1 MDKVIMLRYGE
12 LFLKGRNRSY
22 FEGVLAR
29 NIKAALAP
37 FKCKFSRTQNRYYV
51 EDYSFTDEYAIV
63 ERLRKVFGLHSLS
76 IAVKVAT
83 DYENIFA
90 AAVDCAPI
98 EGTFRVNVKR
108 ADKKLSMNSMQIA
121 IEAGARILRAKPG
134 LSVDLHDPEAV
145 VNIDIRENGYTYIFG
160 ESVACA
166 GGMPVGTAGRGM
178 LLLSGGFDSPV
189 AGWRMA
195 KRGVKVYAVHYHSY
209 PHTSLQAREKVVDL
223 AKKLTPWCG
232 DITLYVVPFTHIQEE
247 IHRRC
252 NPDFMITVMR
262 RVMVRIAERLAIKE
276 GCGCLITG
284 ESLGQVASKTMESI
298 TSTEDAVEG
307 LPVFR
312 PLIAM
317 DNTEIMEQAEYI
329 DTYDISKQP
338 FEDCC
343 TVFLPRNPVIH
354 PKLDEARAEEGKL
367 EGEEELIKEA
377 IDGAEVLHL
386 GVRAED

>member
-90 AAVDCAPI
+90 AAVDCAPT

-232 DITLYVVPFTHIQEE
+232 DITLYVVPFPHIQEE

-284 ESLGQVASKTMESI
+284 ESLGQVASQTMESI

-317 DNTEIMEQAEYI
+317 DKTEIMEQAEYI

>member
-37 FKCKFSRTQNRYYV
+37 FECEFSRTQNRYYV
-51 EDYSFTDEYAIV
+51 EKYDACDEYAIV
-63 ERLRKVFGLHSLS
+63 ERLKCVFGLHSLS
-76 IAVKVAT
+76 VAVKIPTELESV
-83 DYENIFA
+83 YA
-90 AAVDCAPI
+90 AAIDLAPFC
-98 EGTFRVNVKR
+98 ESTFRVNVKR
-108 ADKKLSMNSMQIA
+108 ADKSLPLNSMQIA
-121 IEAGARILRAKPG
+121 IEAGARILKEKPY

-145 VNIDIRENGYTYIFG
+145 VNIDIRENGFTYIFVG
-160 ESVACA
+160 SVPCA
-166 GGMPVGTAGRGM
+166 GGMPVGTAGKGM

-195 KRGVKVYAVHYHSY
+195 KRGMKVYAVHYHSY
-209 PHTSLQAREKVVDL
+209 PHTSLQAKEKVVEL
-223 AKKLTPWCG
+223 AKKLTRWCG

-252 NPDFMITVMR
+252 NGDFMITVMR
-262 RVMVRIAERLAIKE
+262 RVMVRIAEKIALSE

-284 ESLGQVASKTMESI
+284 ESLGQVASQTMESI
-298 TSTEDAVEG
+298 TSTEDAAER
-307 LPVFR
+307 LPIFR

-317 DNTEIMEQAEYI
+317 DKTEIMEQAEHI

-354 PKLDEARAEEGKL
+354 PDLDEARAEESKL
-367 EGEEELIKEA
+367 EGERGLIDEA
-377 IDGAEVLHL
+377 VAGAEVLKL
-386 GVRAED
+386 TAK

>member
-37 FKCKFSRTQNRYYV
+37 FRCKFSRTQNRYYV

-90 AAVDCAPI
+90 AAVDCAPT

-284 ESLGQVASKTMESI
+284 ESLGQVASQTMESI

-317 DNTEIMEQAEYI
+317 DKTEIMEQAEYI

>member
-90 AAVDCAPI
+90 AAVDCAPT

-121 IEAGARILRAKPG
+121 IEAGARILRAKSG

-284 ESLGQVASKTMESI
+284 ESLGQVASQTMESI

-317 DNTEIMEQAEYI
+317 DKTEIMEQAEYI

-386 GVRAED
+386 GVSAED

>member
-90 AAVDCAPI
+90 AAVDCAPT

-121 IEAGARILRAKPG
+121 IEAGARILRAKLG

-284 ESLGQVASKTMESI
+284 ESLGQVASQTMESI

-317 DNTEIMEQAEYI
+317 DKTEIMEQAEHI

>member
-37 FKCKFSRTQNRYYV
+37 FRCKFSRTQNRYYV

-90 AAVDCAPI
+90 AAVDCAPT

-121 IEAGARILRAKPG
+121 IEAGARILRAKSG

-284 ESLGQVASKTMESI
+284 ESLGQVASQTMESI

-307 LPVFR
+307 LP
-312 PLIAM
+312 A
-317 DNTEIMEQAEYI
+317 Y
-329 DTYDISKQP
+329 
-338 FEDCC
+338 
-343 TVFLPRNPVIH
+343 RN
-354 PKLDEARAEEGKL
+354 G
-367 EGEEELIKEA
+367 
-377 IDGAEVLHL
+377 
-386 GVRAED
+386 

>member
-29 NIKAALAP
+29 NIKQALSP
-37 FKCKFSRTQNRYYV
+37 FECKFSRTQNRYYV
-51 EDYSFTDEYAIV
+51 EDYSFEDEYAII

-76 IAVKVAT
+76 VAVKVKT
-83 DYENIFA
+83 EYEAIYA
-90 AAVDCAPI
+90 AAIDCAPTA
-98 EGTFRVNVKR
+98 GTFRVNVKR

-121 IEAGARILRAKPG
+121 IEAGARILRAKPE
-134 LSVDLHDPEAV
+134 LSVDLHDPDAA
-145 VNIDIRENGYTYIFG
+145 VNIDIRENGFTYVFG

-166 GGMPVGTAGRGM
+166 GGMPVGTAGKGM

-195 KRGVKVYAVHYHSY
+195 KRGMKVYAVHYHSY
-209 PHTSLQAREKVVDL
+209 PHTSLQAKEKVVEL
-223 AKKLTPWCG
+223 AKKLTRWCG
-232 DITLYVVPFTHIQEE
+232 DVTLYVVPFTHIQEE

-252 NPDFMITVMR
+252 NGDFMITIMR
-262 RVMVRIAERLAIKE
+262 RVMVRIAEKIALSE

-284 ESLGQVASKTMESI
+284 ESLGQVASQTMESI
-298 TSTEDAVEG
+298 TSTEDAAER
-307 LPVFR
+307 LPIFR

-317 DNTEIMEQAEYI
+317 DKTEIMEQAEHI

-354 PKLDEARAEEGKL
+354 PDLDEARAEESKL
-367 EGEEELIKEA
+367 EGEQALIDEA
-377 IDGAEVLHL
+377 VAGAEVLKL
-386 GVRAED
+386 TAK

>member
-1 MDKVIMLRYGE
+1 MDKVILLRYGE

-37 FKCKFSRTQNRYYV
+37 FSCTFTRTQNRYYV
-51 EDYSFTDEYAIV
+51 ENYSFADEFAII
-63 ERLRKVFGLHSLS
+63 ERLKKVFGLHSLS
-76 IAVKVAT
+76 VAVKLPTAFEEI
-83 DYENIFA
+83 YA
-90 AAVDCAPI
+90 AAIDCAPSVP
-98 EGTFRVNVKR
+98 GTFRVNVKR

-121 IEAGARILRAKPG
+121 VETGARILRAKPY
-134 LSVDLHDPEAV
+134 LTVDLHDPEYV
-145 VNIDIRENGYTYIFG
+145 VNVDIRENGHTYIFG
-160 ESVACA
+160 ETVACA
-166 GGMPVGTAGRGM
+166 GGMPVGTAGKGM

-195 KRGVKVYAVHYHSY
+195 KRGMKIFAVHYHSY
-209 PHTSLQAREKVVDL
+209 PHTSLQAKEKVVDL

-232 DITLYVVPFTHIQEE
+232 GITLYVVPFTHIQEE

-252 NPDFMITVMR
+252 NANFMITVMR
-262 RVMVRIAERLAIKE
+262 RVMVRIAEKLAEKE

-284 ESLGQVASKTMESI
+284 ESLGQVASQTMESI
-298 TSTEDAVEG
+298 TSTEDAVRA

-317 DNTEIMEQAEYI
+317 DKTEIMEQAERI
-329 DTYDISKQP
+329 DTYAISKQP

-343 TVFLPRNPVIH
+343 TVFLPRDPVIH
-354 PKLDEARAEEGKL
+354 PKLEEARAEEEKL
-367 EGEEELIKEA
+367 QEEEVLIAEA
-377 IDGAEVLHL
+377 IAGAEVLEL
-386 GVRAED
+386 KEE

>member
-37 FKCKFSRTQNRYYV
+37 FRCKFSRTQNRYYV
-51 EDYSFTDEYAIV
+51 EDYSFTNEYAIV

-121 IEAGARILRAKPG
+121 IEAGARILRAKSG

-284 ESLGQVASKTMESI
+284 ESLGQVASQTMESI

-317 DNTEIMEQAEYI
+317 DKTEIMEQAEYI

>member
-90 AAVDCAPI
+90 AAVDCAPT

-284 ESLGQVASKTMESI
+284 ESLGQVASQTMESI

-317 DNTEIMEQAEYI
+317 DKTEIMEQAEYI

-367 EGEEELIKEA
+367 GGEEELIKEA